1 MRDDIIK
8 EKLEIEEFLNAK
20 HSNSE
25 GLPEIDRDSKDDL
38 ISISNKQKDH
48 YTFLNNL
55 KNKYN
60 VDPSKL
66 VNLENRLSG
75 KHKFKNLNHFRS

>member
-1 MRDDIIK
+1 MRAEPLSGSDSK
-8 EKLEIEEFLNAK
+8 GKLEIDEYMLNHK

-25 GLPEIDRDSKDDL
+25 GLPEIDRDSRNEL
-38 ISISNKQKDH
+38 INLSNKEREH

-60 VDPSKL
+60 VD
-66 VNLENRLSG
+66 
-75 KHKFKNLNHFRS
+75 